1 MNQQNSD
8 SLQIDASVL
17 VQMYEQTISQLTNEN
32 IRYKALANQLYTQ
45 LQDKN
50 NEMPEMKEIETKE

>member
-1 MNQQNSD
+1 MNQQSSD

-50 NEMPEMKEIETKE
+50 NEMQEMKEIEAKE

>member
-1 MNQQNSD
+1 MNQQSSD

-50 NEMPEMKEIETKE
+50 NEMQEMKEIGAKE

>member
-50 NEMPEMKEIETKE
+50 NEMQEMKEIEAKE

>member
-1 MNQQNSD
+1 MNQQSSD

-17 VQMYEQTISQLTNEN
+17 VQMYEQTISQLINEN
-32 IRYKALANQLYTQ
+32 IRYRALANQLYTQ

-50 NEMPEMKEIETKE
+50 NEMQEMKEIEAKE